1 MISVVIP
8 SHNRKDELDVALS
21 SVFSQTLAAAEVIVV
36 DDGSTDNTQDYL
48 RTAYPMVTIIRNEA
62 ARGGAVARN
71 QGAYAATQKF
81 VAFLDSDDRWLPDHL
96 KNKLSFLTK
105 ENADGVYCSFYNQ
118 TGNEEPVAVEFNPA
132 GLKRGNLGSLILGNQ
147 RFDAR
152 TSTFIFKRSSFLEL
166 SFDEKMKKHQD
177 WDLAINFDKKFDFR
191 FMDDPTVV
199 LSVSPEAVRM
209 SNKLNH
215 EATMY
220 FLSKNVNQVSP
231 NSIFL
236 FCLKMLYRAEVKG
249 ETKQVRKQYM
259 HFASRVR
266 NGLSMKMKIIYY
278 LVRSGLLSATFFY
291 RLKKASQ

>member
-8 SHNRKDELDVALS
+8 SHNRKREVSIALS
-21 SVFSQTLAAAEVIVV
+21 SVLDQHYPPAEIIVV
-36 DDGSTDNTQDYL
+36 DDGSSDGTYDHLQAFFPSV
-48 RTAYPMVTIIRNEA
+48 RVIRNET

-71 QGAYAATQKF
+71 QGAHAATQKF

-96 KNKLSFLTK
+96 KNKLAFLTK

-118 TGNEEPVAVEFNPA
+118 IGNEDPVVVEFNAA

-199 LSVSPEAVRM
+199 LSVGPEAVRM

-220 FLSKNVNQVSP
+220 FLLKNVNQVSP

-266 NGLSMKMKIIYY
+266 HGLSMKMKIIYY
-278 LVRSGLLSATFFY
+278 LVRSGLFSATFFY